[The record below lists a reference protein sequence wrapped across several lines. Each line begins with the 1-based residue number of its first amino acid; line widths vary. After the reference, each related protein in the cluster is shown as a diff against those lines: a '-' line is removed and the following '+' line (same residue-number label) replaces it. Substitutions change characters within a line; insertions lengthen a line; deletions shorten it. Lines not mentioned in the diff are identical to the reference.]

1 MAQDRGYAAREWDAG
16 EDYRRCLFC
25 DEQHP
30 GGVPKTAE
38 NAGHPVAAD
47 RGRGVEYV
55 RVNPETG
62 AAERWSFAAKTFVPD
77 YPTAGQ

>member
-30 GGVPKTAE
+30 SGVP
-38 NAGHPVAAD
+38 VAVD
-47 RGRGVEYV
+47 RGRGIEYV
-55 RVNPETG
+55 RANPETG
-62 AAERWSFAAKTFVPD
+62 AAERWSFSAKVFVPD
-77 YPTAGQ
+77 YPTAAGR